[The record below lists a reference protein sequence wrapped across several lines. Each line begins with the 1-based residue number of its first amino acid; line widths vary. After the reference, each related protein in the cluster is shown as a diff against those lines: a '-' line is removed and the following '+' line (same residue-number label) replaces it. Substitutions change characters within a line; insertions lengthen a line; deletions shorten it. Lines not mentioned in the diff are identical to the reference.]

1 MLLTKTMTAVV
12 ASLKTKTLEPKALYL
27 GPDLNKKRHRIKNE
41 NGQKMLLAGAA
52 YELVPRVDDNGKR
65 VNKRI
70 LIAVTPGW
78 VASPDTDVS
87 FLARVPKSA
96 MLVRLIGTV
105 EVLQEEDSAV
115 LHNKNTATPTT
126 VAGKA
131 TDADADAAAEHP
143 AVPSATSKVIGSTS
157 AELANKTLDVS
168 VGKPASQPLALTDA
182 ELAVFKRELE
192 VINAQR
198 AAGFDPNVSVATAG
212 IMSNRSHATIYRD
225 IKKAAL
231 PKPTKIGSRSFFPLS
246 VVLAYVA
253 GQVCGGAA

>member
-52 YELVPRVDDNGKR
+52 YELVSRVDDNGKR

-115 LHNKNTATPTT
+115 LHNKNTATQTT
-126 VAGKA
+126 VTGKA
-131 TDADADAAAEHP
+131 TDADAAAEHP
-143 AVPSATSKVIGSTS
+143 AVPSA
-157 AELANKTLDVS
+157 S
-168 VGKPASQPLALTDA
+168 VAFPVTVVCV
-182 ELAVFKRELE
+182 AVFLLCK
-192 VINAQR
+192 
-198 AAGFDPNVSVATAG
+198 TAE
-212 IMSNRSHATIYRD
+212 SS
-225 IKKAAL
+225 
-231 PKPTKIGSRSFFPLS
+231 S
-246 VVLAYVA
+246 
-253 GQVCGGAA
+253 

>member
-12 ASLKTKTLEPKALYL
+12 ASLKTKTLKPKALYL
-27 GPDLNKKRHRIKNE
+27 GPDLNKKRHRIKNK

-52 YELVPRVDDNGKR
+52 YELVSRVDDNGKR

-115 LHNKNTATPTT
+115 LHNKNNATQTT
-126 VAGKA
+126 VTGKA
-131 TDADADAAAEHP
+131 TDAAAEHL
-143 AVPSATSKVIGSTS
+143 AVPPATSKVIGSTS

-198 AAGFDPNVSVATAG
+198 AAGFDPNVRVATAG
-212 IMSNRSHATIYRD
+212 IMSNRSHASMYRD

-253 GQVCGGAA
+253 GQLVGGAA